1 MSELKPVNIAIL
13 GIGGDGG
20 AALAAWLVDAAERGG
35 YVVQAT
41 PECGIAERGGA
52 AMYYVEL
59 FPKALAAGRG
69 KAPIFGLTPMPGEV
83 DIVIASELM
92 EAGRAI
98 ARGLVTPDRT
108 VLIASTHRVYSM
120 AEKTALK
127 DSRAAPQALLAACR
141 NAALSFLGFDM
152 AEAAEKAK
160 CSVNGVLLG
169 AVAASGALPLPPAL
183 FEEAIRD
190 SVPEAHAALAGFAA
204 GIAGASGD
212 APAAPRSYPLPTP
225 RLPPALLAEVER
237 YACGDALPLVLAGLA
252 RTADYQDADYA
263 ALYWRRLLPFA
274 KLAGDGGG
282 TECELLAVAARQLA
296 LAMTYSDVIRVAELK
311 LRASRIE
318 RIRAGFGLG
327 QGEIIELAE
336 YMHPRVEE
344 VVDTM
349 PTGLGRRVFN
359 SAIGRAV
366 LRRLTAQGR
375 LVRTTTLRGFLMLYF
390 VASLKPWRRASLR
403 FARETER
410 LEEWLDTVWGAAKRD
425 LRLAVS
431 LARARGL
438 LRGYGETLERG
449 YRKYEAIREFAQG
462 SRFSVPASSVNAL
475 IAAAQAE
482 EGTGALEA
490 ALAKL
495 KAEPL
500 SKVGHFSPAK

>member
-1 MSELKPVNIAIL
+1 MSELKPVKIAIL
-13 GIGGDGG
+13 GMGGDGG
-20 AALAAWLVDAAERGG
+20 AALAAWLADAAERGG
-35 YVVQAT
+35 FLVQAT

-69 KAPIFGLTPMPGEV
+69 KAPVLGLTPLRGEV

-108 VLIASTHRVYSM
+108 VLIASTHRVYTM
-120 AEKTALK
+120 AEKTAPS
-127 DSRAAPQALLAACR
+127 DSRADRQALLAACR
-141 NAALSFLGFDM
+141 NAAQSFVGFDM
-152 AEAAEKAK
+152 AAAAAETR
-160 CSVNGVLLG
+160 CSASAVLLG
-169 AVAASGALPLPPAL
+169 ATAASGALPVPAAHI
-183 FEEAIRD
+183 EEAIRD
-190 SVPEAHAALAGFAA
+190 GSADADAALAGFAA
-204 GIAGASGD
+204 GIAGANGD
-212 APAAPRSYPLPTP
+212 APAAPLSSPLPAP
-225 RLPPALLAEVER
+225 RLPAALVAEVER
-237 YACGDALPLVLAGLA
+237 HACGEALPLVLAGLA

-282 TECELLAVAARQLA
+282 AECELLAVAARQLA

-318 RIRAGFGLG
+318 RIRAGFGLAR
-327 QGEIIELAE
+327 GEILELAE

-375 LVRTTTLRGFLMLYF
+375 LVRTTSLRGFLMLYF

-403 FARETER
+403 FERETER

-425 LRLAVS
+425 MRLAVS

-449 YRKYEAIREFAQG
+449 FRKYEAIREFVQG

-495 KAEPL
+495 KSEPQP
-500 SKVGHFSPAK
+500 KVGHFSPAK